1 MARHGILLFTFS
13 LILLAVKQVSEAP
26 ILLIPP
32 SIPPP
37 PVCFSTALRIILI
50 VISLIFTIAFF
61 WIWRKYKL
69 ANLLKGWL
77 KKVAY
82 SIIFL
87 LLVFILWLI
96 PPIPAAPVCFFT
108 TIGIIAL
115 LTSLAFMVAV
125 FCKWLSG
132 KLENLLEGQFQYT
145 YWTIFWLVYVLGW
158 LKGLSS
164 IPTEGFAF
172 RIVYWIGF
180 AWFFVIPIIM
190 LRATW
195 QAGKRK

>member
-1 MARHGILLFTFS
+1 M
-13 LILLAVKQVSEAP
+13 SETP
-26 ILLIPP
+26 ILLIPS

-37 PVCFSTALRIILI
+37 PACFSTALRIILI
-50 VISLIFTIAFF
+50 VISLMFTIAIF
-61 WIWRKYKL
+61 WIWRTYRL

-77 KKVAY
+77 EKVAY
-82 SIIFL
+82 LIIFL
-87 LLVFILWLI
+87 LLLFILWLT
-96 PPIPAAPVCFFT
+96 PPIPATPICLFT
-108 TIGIIAL
+108 ALGMVVL

-125 FCKWLSG
+125 FWKPLAS
-132 KLENLLEGQFQYT
+132 KLENFSEGQLQYT
-145 YWTIFWLVYVLGW
+145 YWIIFWLVYIVGW

-172 RIVYWIGF
+172 RIVYWIGL

-195 QAGKRK
+195 QTGKLK